1 MIFSA
6 RFRYHH
12 WASYIIAGGPDNDGS
27 ASLNIEVKVSVS
39 NSGWC
44 TLLCNISLLIGW
56 WNTGP
61 SRKNAKTKAILHR
74 QQFLQKQLGSQVKNK
89 CIPQYWGEGI
99 SEPQQ
104 MVQSRYDWFAPPF
117 CKYKEKGEDKHK
129 NIYRD
134 VPIALVCT
142 ILCKDKDT
150 CNHKHKVKA
159 KTKANKMTNAK
170 MAQSRYNW
178 FAILCN
184 SLLMIMT
191 SKIDK

>member
-27 ASLNIEVKVSVS
+27 ASLNIEVKVSAS
-39 NSGWC
+39 NSRWC

-104 MVQSRYDWFAPPF
+104 MVQSRYDWFAPPSVNT
-117 CKYKEKGEDKHK
+117 KKKTKK
-129 NIYRD
+129 NTKTYTEMFPSPWF
-134 VPIALVCT
+134 VPSS
-142 ILCKDKDT
+142 
-150 CNHKHKVKA
+150 A
-159 KTKANKMTNAK
+159 KTRTRATTNTKLRQKQRQTKWQMQRCLSSDIIGLQFCAT
-170 MAQSRYNW
+170 A
-178 FAILCN
+178 F
-184 SLLMIMT
+184 
-191 SKIDK
+191 